1 MRSIGWVLGVVSVF
15 SALACSESKQ
25 DTPPPGPPAPKG
37 SAPPA
42 TATSAAAA
50 TATASA
56 HVCAAGA
63 GENTDAESAPFFP
76 SALSPKD
83 SPTTYCLKPKGDVF
97 SYGEKAKLPMD
108 KVCTNAFDGECE
120 IYKQFGL
127 KRVVT
132 LGYVDDAGKGVTIEC
147 VLSRFA
153 TADGAYGMFTK
164 RVVADGDPKGEGVPK
179 PFPAGAAGA
188 IGTGRAYLVR
198 GAYLVEIQYNSDSE
212 TPEQLAA
219 SSKRALTELG
229 RVVGEKLPGDATP
242 PPSAKALPAED
253 LVPNGVQYLVKDVP
267 GFGAIGPAAF
277 GFYDQA
283 GVRTRVLSVV
293 RASEAEAK
301 TTFGT
306 LKAKGKPVAGVGDE
320 AVALTVGAEQKVDFV
335 VARKGARILGV
346 GDEEF
351 ALRSNGKP
359 VGAEA
364 LTERAKKL
372 VAAP

>member
-1 MRSIGWVLGVVSVF
+1 MRSIGWVLSVASVF
-15 SALACSESKQ
+15 TAFACSESKQ
-25 DTPPPGPPAPKG
+25 DTPPPGPPAPKAS

-42 TATSAAAA
+42 TSTTAA
-50 TATASA
+50 TPGIDA

-63 GENTDAESAPFFP
+63 GENPDAESASIFP
-76 SALSPKD
+76 SLVAPAGGIKF
-83 SPTTYCLKPKGDVF
+83 CLKPKGEVF

-132 LGYVDDAGKGVTIEC
+132 LTYVDDPGKGVNVEC

-179 PFPAGAAGA
+179 PLAAGAAGA
-188 IGTGRAYLVR
+188 IGTGRAYVVR
-198 GAYLVEIQYNSDSE
+198 GTYLVELQYNSDSE
-212 TPEQLAA
+212 SPQQLAA
-219 SSKRALTELG
+219 SSLKALTAIG
-229 RVVGEKLPGDATP
+229 HDIGEKLPGEAVVPT
-242 PPSAKALPAED
+242 SAKALPAD
-253 LVPNGVQYLVKDVP
+253 GLVPNGVQYLMKDVP

-293 RASEAEAK
+293 RSSEGDAK
-301 TTFGT
+301 TAFGVI
-306 LKAKGKPVAGVGDE
+306 KAKGKPVAGVGDE
-320 AVALTVGAEQKVDFV
+320 AVVVSVGDAQKVDYV
-335 VARKGARILGV
+335 VARKGARIVGV

-351 ALRSNGKP
+351 ALKSGGKP
-359 VGAEA
+359 VGADA

>member
-15 SALACSESKQ
+15 TAVACSESKQ

-42 TATSAAAA
+42 TASSVAA
-50 TATASA
+50 ASA
-56 HVCAAGA
+56 HVCASGA

-76 SALSPKD
+76 AMVSPAGSATP
-83 SPTTYCLKPKGDVF
+83 YCLRPKGEIF

-120 IYKQFGL
+120 VYKQFGL

-132 LGYVDDAGKGVTIEC
+132 LGYVDDAGKGVTVEC

-179 PFPAGAAGA
+179 PFAAGAAGA

-198 GAYLVEIQYNSDSE
+198 GTYLVEIQYNSDSE
-212 TPEQLAA
+212 TPEQLAV
-219 SSKRALTELG
+219 SSNKVLTELG
-229 RVVGEKLPGDATP
+229 RLVGGKLPGDAVVP
-242 PPSAKALPAED
+242 ASARALPAD
-253 LVPNGVQYLVKDVP
+253 GLVPNGVQYLMRDVP

-277 GFYDQA
+277 GFYDKD

-293 RASEAEAK
+293 RTSEADAK
-301 TTFGT
+301 TVFAGI
-306 LKAKGKPVAGVGDE
+306 KAKGKPVAGVGDE
-320 AVALTVGAEQKVDFV
+320 AVSITVGEGQKVDFV
-335 VARKGARILGV
+335 VARKGARIVGV

-351 ALRSNGKP
+351 SLKSSAKP
-359 VGAEA
+359 VGVEA